1 MRALRLLYCCL
12 LLLHPAAF
20 RRRFGEEM
28 LDIFDCSARGSRTA
42 YLLLDA
48 ARSAFMQHVRPA
60 FDPEPT
66 TAFRLEVRTSS
77 LTAARVSQ
85 ATALGGM
92 LLFLL
97 ASLLAREIPPR
108 SGFDNQPACHAAD
121 EPQAQ
126 GGMEAAR

>member
-1 MRALRLLYCCL
+1 MRALRLLYQCL
-12 LLLHPAAF
+12 LLLHPAGF
-20 RRRFGEEM
+20 RRRFGAEM
-28 LDIFDCSARGSRTA
+28 LDIFDLSARESHTA

-48 ARSAFMQHVRPA
+48 VRSIFLQHVRPA

-66 TAFRLEVRTSS
+66 AAFRLEVRTSS

-85 ATALGGM
+85 ATALGSA

-108 SGFDNQPACHAAD
+108 SVFDSQPACHGDD

-126 GGMEAAR
+126 GGIEIVR